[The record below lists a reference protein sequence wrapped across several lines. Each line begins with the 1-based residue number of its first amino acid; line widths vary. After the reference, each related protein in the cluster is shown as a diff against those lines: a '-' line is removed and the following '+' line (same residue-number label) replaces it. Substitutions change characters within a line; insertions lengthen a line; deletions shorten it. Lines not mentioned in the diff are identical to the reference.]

1 MGSCL
6 KKSKQGKK
14 RKCLAKKTPTEGFGA
29 TEKLPPSTK
38 IFIEMHPG
46 THNWQQNSG
55 FGKTTLKI
63 GKTNSLVKI

>member
-14 RKCLAKKTPTEGFGA
+14 RKCLAKKTTTEGFGA

-38 IFIEMHPG
+38 FFLQKCILA
-46 THNWQQNSG
+46 HNWQQNTG
-55 FGKTTLKI
+55 FGKKHLI
-63 GKTNSLVKI
+63 GKT